1 MSWGRGDPE
10 QEGERCANT
19 GELKKKGRKA
29 DRKRDRGEREG
40 KKRKKEGK
48 EEGVKKG
55 REERREYSKVG
66 KTLEISY
73 IKLLINTLLVSF
85 VILKQHV
92 FYLLKQNLFS
102 ISCCSVF
109 DILSKEKR

>member
-29 DRKRDRGEREG
+29 DRKREGREREG

-48 EEGVKKG
+48 EEGVKKE

-66 KTLEISY
+66 KILEIFSY
-73 IKLLINTLLVSF
+73 VKLLINILLVSF
-85 VILKQHV
+85 VILKQTCFLPSKTKPILH
-92 FYLLKQNLFS
+92 FLLLC
-102 ISCCSVF
+102 I
-109 DILSKEKR
+109 